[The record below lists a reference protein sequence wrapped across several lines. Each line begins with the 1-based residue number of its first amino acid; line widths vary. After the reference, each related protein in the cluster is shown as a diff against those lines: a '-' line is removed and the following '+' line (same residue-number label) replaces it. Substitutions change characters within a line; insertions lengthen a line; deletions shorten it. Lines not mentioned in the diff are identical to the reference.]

1 VKKQVAR
8 TAALARKHEQKRR
21 TIQAEKSHAGSDL
34 RLRGLPLF
42 DAFQTGKA
50 SPVVHPANGLR
61 LLIFGAVEG
70 SCLSAWEQGDDSSA
84 ARSDGW

>member
-21 TIQAEKSHAGSDL
+21 TIQAEKSHAGSDP

-42 DAFQTGKA
+42 DAFQIGKA
-50 SPVVHPANGLR
+50 SPGMLNKPEDIRSQHGEPSSLDR
-61 LLIFGAVEG
+61 L
-70 SCLSAWEQGDDSSA
+70 
-84 ARSDGW
+84 